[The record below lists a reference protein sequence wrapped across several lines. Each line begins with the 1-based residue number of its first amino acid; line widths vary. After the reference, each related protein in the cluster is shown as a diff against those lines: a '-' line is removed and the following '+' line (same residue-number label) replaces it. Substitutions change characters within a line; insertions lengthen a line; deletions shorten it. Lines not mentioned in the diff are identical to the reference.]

1 MSDAERLFKTID
13 TRTPEDDCSKKN
25 RLESICM
32 VVCSVINTTE
42 ESIIRRRNNNAPS
55 AFSAAMVK
63 QEKKQIKLLESA
75 TKLKQEIQAK
85 DLELK
90 NRHNKLT
97 CSTCIYNA
105 SVRSAAKAA
114 KAAEA
119 AGAVTGDDVK
129 N

>member
-1 MSDAERLFKTID
+1 MEDAKRLFKTID

-25 RLESICM
+25 RLESISQ

-42 ESIIRRRNNNAPS
+42 ESIARRRNNNAPS
-55 AFSAAMVK
+55 AYSAAMVK

-75 TKLKQEIQAK
+75 TKLHQEIHAK
-85 DLELK
+85 GLELK
-90 NRHNKLT
+90 SRHNKVT

-105 SVRSAAKAA
+105 GVRSAAKAA

-119 AGAVTGDDVK
+119 VTGDDAK